1 MLTWGGILTLLR
13 SSYVISDNFNSLS
26 TIFLIGELNVLRALN
41 GCHMHLMKLGVFS
54 IDVKVG
60 HRQCEQWLP
69 RK

>member
-1 MLTWGGILTLLR
+1 MLTWGSILTLLC
-13 SSYVISDNFNSLS
+13 SSYVISDNFSSLS

-60 HRQCEQWLP
+60 YRQYEQWLP
-69 RK
+69 CK